1 MQALPNLES
10 TTLRLGVYTIGVTV
24 ALAGAGAMVATN
36 VIVGIGLL
44 VLGLAVVLYV
54 HEVGGP
60 L

>member
-10 TTLRLGVYTIGVTV
+10 TTLRAGVYITGVAV

-36 VIVGIGLL
+36 ALVGVALL
-44 VLGLAVVLYV
+44 ILGLAVVLYV